1 MLIQDTFAKDIFRPI
16 DPVVRADEDK
26 YLANEL
32 DEFVVTN
39 EVERHLLEFFEEYN
53 ERYAVGNG
61 AWISGF
67 FGSGKS
73 HLLKILAVVIEDR
86 MVDGKRAMDYLLP
99 KVAHNSSLK
108 GAMEV
113 ARDRYKSES
122 VLFDI
127 DHIAPNEG
135 RAESGALLAAFIRA
149 FNTHRGY
156 FDGDQQHIA
165 QLEWDLDRL
174 GRLDEFRA
182 AVLERC
188 KMPWE
193 IARNIAPAL
202 AVGISA
208 AYDEACGNAPGTSV
222 NIVDYYRQTYSP
234 SINSFA
240 KRVRDYIEDEAQKL
254 PPNKSFRLNFF
265 VDEVGLFIARNPR
278 LMVNLQ
284 SVAEEL
290 NTICGGNSW
299 VVVTSQESME
309 GIISEMGD
317 EQGNTFSK
325 IGTRFN
331 LKMPLTSQD
340 AKTVIRDRLL
350 AKTAESEPDYYRM
363 YEERKADFG
372 VLFDFAD
379 GAKRYGQWPD
389 FDGFLATYP
398 FVPYQFD
405 VFMTAMRELSRK
417 DAFTGKHNSTGARSM
432 LGVFQDVA
440 QELCRRDAT
449 TEEETLAPFDLMF
462 EGLRNSFRTEFYA
475 AISQA
480 EQNPTLADPLC
491 ARLLKAL
498 LLVKYCRDFK
508 ATPGNLR
515 VLLYGSFRERPSELE
530 QRVKDALDELERQTY
545 VRRNGGNEYEY
556 LTDEEK
562 EVENEIKSTQVSE
575 TEAHRLIARLFQD
588 VVGPT
593 RVTYKNG
600 AFEHV
605 YSLNLKVDGEGQGTQ
620 RNDLTLDL
628 VTDFVAD
635 GLYGAITPTQPKTL
649 AVRLVDARA
658 FLLGVRTHL
667 QTERYANKA
676 SGAGEVREAIITDK
690 RIANQDLYGRLKGM
704 MTDLLTHATYN
715 AGGADVTDRV
725 RGTGKDAVQSGML
738 ELVRRSYSSLQQ
750 VPRKFSDKEV
760 WQQAV
765 ATQMITVLPE
775 YCETVLARIGLLS
788 SGGTVTVAGDGP
800 YCLTNMFTK
809 NEFGW
814 PEVIVRSAVATL
826 FSANRV
832 EVKRAG
838 KSLAPAELATALQK
852 RQDLERL
859 VVEKVDAVGADDLSR
874 LKAAMRRLMGN
885 TPSTDDPKAMA
896 AQLAGFARSQAK
908 AHRNNLP
915 ATSPYPF
922 SGRFTSQLSRIEALV
937 TDAEDWHWV
946 VYTYPE
952 QADELASVNED
963 LAKMA
968 KFAKGS
974 PMRSR
979 YDEVRTFVKDEAQEA
994 EALGVSWETIDELRA
1009 IVSDELCYSAGRIP
1023 KARKDVEVARKQM
1036 AETLSGI
1043 RSVAKRGI
1051 KDIRSSY
1058 ESAYNVAGL
1067 TEGQRDAF
1075 YGIFDGY
1082 VARAEQAKTRREAE
1096 SLPALL
1102 KEHETAR
1109 ILAIV
1114 NPPKVKPEPPTSTQ
1128 PTSGDDGSIPPVQ
1141 PQAAPPSKRTVAA
1154 RSLLPKGWGKP
1165 VIATPEDAQ
1174 AYADALRDRIV
1185 RAIED
1190 GDIVTS

>member
-32 DEFVVTN
+32 EEFVVTN
-39 EVERHLLEFFEEYN
+39 ELERHLLEFFEEYN

-73 HLLKILAVVIEDR
+73 HLLKILAVVLEDR
-86 MVDGKRAMDYLLP
+86 VVDGKRAMDYLLP
-99 KVAHNSSLK
+99 KVAHNKSLK

-113 ARDRYKSES
+113 ARDRYVSKSI
-122 VLFDI
+122 LFDI

-149 FNTHRGY
+149 FNTHCGY

-174 GRLDEFRA
+174 GKLDEFKVS
-182 AVLERC
+182 VLERC

-193 IARNIAPAL
+193 AARNIAPAL

-208 AYDEACGNAPGTSV
+208 AYDEACGNTLGTTT

-240 KRVRDYIEDEAQKL
+240 KRVRDYIETEQQKL
-254 PPNKSFRLNFF
+254 PQNKTFRLNFF
-265 VDEVGLFIARNPR
+265 VDEVGLFIARNSR

-290 NTICGGNSW
+290 NTICGGDSW

-317 EQGNTFSK
+317 AQGDTFTK
-325 IGTRFN
+325 IGARFN

-340 AKTVIRDRLL
+340 AKTAIRDRLL
-350 AKTAESEPDYYRM
+350 AKAVESEPDYFRM

-379 GAKRYGQWPD
+379 GAKRYGQWSD
-389 FDGFLATYP
+389 FDDFLNTYP

-440 QELCRRDAT
+440 QELCRRKAT
-449 TEEETLAPFDLMF
+449 TEEEALAPFDLMF

-515 VLLYGSFRERPSELE
+515 VLLYGSFNERPGELE
-530 QRVKDALDELERQTY
+530 QKVKDALDELERQTY

-575 TEAHRLIARLFQD
+575 ADAHRLIARLFQD

-605 YSLNLKVDGEGQGTQ
+605 YSLNLRVDGEGQGAQ

-635 GLYGAITPTQPKTL
+635 GLYGAATPTQPKTL

-667 QTERYANKA
+667 QTERYTNTAKN
-676 SGAGEVREAIITDK
+676 AGEMREAILADK
-690 RIANQDLYGRLKGM
+690 RIANHGLYGRLKDM
-704 MTDLLTHATYN
+704 MADLLTHATYN

-765 ATQMITVLPE
+765 STQMGALLPE

-800 YCLTNMFTK
+800 YSLTNMFTK

-814 PEVIVRSAVATL
+814 PEVTVRSAVATL
-826 FSANRV
+826 FAANRV

-838 KSLAPAELATALQK
+838 KALSATELATALQK
-852 RQDLERL
+852 RQDLEKL
-859 VVEKVDAVGADDLSR
+859 VVEKVDAVDAEDLSR
-874 LKAAMRRLMGN
+874 LKAGMRRLMGN

-896 AQLAGFARSQAK
+896 AQLVDFARSQAK
-908 AHRNNLP
+908 AHRNNQP

-922 SGRFTSQLSRIEALV
+922 SNRFANQLSRIDSLA
-937 TDAEDWHWV
+937 TDAEDWRWV
-946 VYTYPE
+946 VYTYPT
-952 QADELASVNED
+952 QADELAAASED
-963 LAKMA
+963 LGKMA

-974 PMRSR
+974 PMRDR
-979 YDEVRTFVKDEAQEA
+979 YEEVRAFLTDEAQEA
-994 EALGVSWETIDELRA
+994 VALGLSREKIDELRD
-1009 IVSDELCYSAGRIP
+1009 VVTDELCYSAGRIP
-1023 KARKDVEVARKQM
+1023 KARKDVDAIRKRMAEALLDIRAAARKGI
-1036 AETLSGI
+1036 EGI
-1043 RSVAKRGI
+1043 RE
-1051 KDIRSSY
+1051 SY
-1058 ESAYNVAGL
+1058 ASTYDLSAL
-1067 TEGQRDAF
+1067 SEGQRAAF
-1075 YGIFDGY
+1075 DGIFDGY
-1082 VARAEQAKTRREAE
+1082 LARADQAKTRREAE

-1102 KEHETAR
+1102 KERETAC

-1114 NPPKVKPEPPTSTQ
+1114 NPPKVEPVPPTPPQ
-1128 PTSGDDGSIPPVQ
+1128 PPTDDDDVRPDHQQVDPPR
-1141 PQAAPPSKRTVAA
+1141 KRTVSA
-1154 RSLLPKGWGKP
+1154 RSLLPVDWGKP
-1165 VIATPEDAQ
+1165 VIATPGDAQ

-1185 RAIED
+1185 RAIEN